1 MTTYKRG
8 DVVLVDFGFSDST
21 GSKKRPAY
29 VLSGRAFQRHRRQAI
44 LGVITSRLD
53 ARFPGDWVIKDWESA
68 GLHHPSRATA
78 VLRTVSISL
87 IEKLIGRLSDADL
100 DGLLGELKPVLGFQ
114 HG

>member
-8 DVVLVDFGFSDST
+8 DVVLVDFGFANGT

-29 VLSGRAFQRHRRQAI
+29 VLSSRAFQRHRRQVT

-53 ARFPGDWVIKDWESA
+53 ARFPGDWIIKDWEAA
-68 GLHHPSRATA
+68 GLHHPSRAPA

-87 IEKLIGRLSDADL
+87 IEKPIGRLLDTDL
-100 DGLLGELKPVLGFQ
+100 DGLLVELRPVLGFQ
-114 HG
+114 RG